1 METHEVQNRLV
12 FVVNYWLPPL
22 GWALFIFILSSRSLQ
37 GFTTPFVHFDKLV
50 HAGEYGILCLLL
62 YRAFIHAKDDRWR
75 KQAVKLSILFC
86 IIYGLS
92 DEIHQ
97 MFVPMRTADA
107 ADLMADSIGAGLSHV
122 SLWSVRSIR
131 TRRKK

>member
-1 METHEVQNRLV
+1 MRFRLV
-12 FVVNYWLPPL
+12 FVVKYWLPPL
-22 GWALFIFILSSRSLQ
+22 GWALFIFILSSQSLQ
-37 GFTTPFVHFDKLV
+37 GFTPPFVHFDKLV
-50 HAGEYGILCLLL
+50 HAVEYGILCLLL
-62 YRAFIHAKDDRWR
+62 YRALIEAEDDRWSKR
-75 KQAVKLSILFC
+75 AVMLSILFC

-122 SLWSVRSIR
+122 GLWSVR
-131 TRRKK
+131 TFGFKRKK